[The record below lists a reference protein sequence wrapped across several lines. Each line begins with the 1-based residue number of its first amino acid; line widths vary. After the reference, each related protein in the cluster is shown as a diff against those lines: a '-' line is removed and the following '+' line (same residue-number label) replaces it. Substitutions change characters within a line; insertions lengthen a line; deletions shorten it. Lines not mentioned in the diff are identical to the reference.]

1 MDGKN
6 SGLISGIRTFIIGVW
21 GIFSVFFF
29 GFLALLFGPV
39 GMGISRRFEQL
50 WVHALLGVSGIKVE
64 VVGFRK
70 LDPKKRYV
78 FIANHQSHID
88 IPVLFRGLRQHV
100 SFIAKKE
107 LFRIP
112 VFGWAMYV
120 LGHVWIDR
128 GNPRKALKSIE
139 VAVNRLKKD
148 NISIALFPE
157 GTRSKDGTLGRF
169 KQGSF
174 ALVQRAG
181 VQVVPLVIENTA
193 KLFPKHSLTIYSGM
207 VHLTI
212 CDPITVQPD
221 QSKSEIS
228 EMIHSII
235 AGILE
240 NKEKRPQ

>member
-1 MDGKN
+1 MGGKN
-6 SGLISGIRTFIIGVW
+6 SGLMSGVRTFVIGVW
-21 GIFSVFFF
+21 GIFSVIFF
-29 GFLALLFGPV
+29 GFLTLVFAPV
-39 GMGISRRFEQL
+39 GMGISRRFEQW
-50 WVHALLGVSGIKVE
+50 WVYALLGVSGIRVE
-64 VVGFRK
+64 VEGFEK

-112 VFGWAMYV
+112 VFGWGMYV

-139 VAVNRLKKD
+139 IAVNRLKKD
-148 NISIALFPE
+148 NISLALFPE
-157 GTRSKDGTLGRF
+157 GTRSKDGSLGKF

-181 VQVVPLVIENTA
+181 VEVVPLVIQNTA
-193 KLFPKHSLTIYSGM
+193 KLFPKHSLTLYSGTA
-207 VHLTI
+207 HLTI
-212 CDPITVQPD
+212 CDPIDVHPD
-221 QSKSEIS
+221 QSKAEIS
-228 EMIHSII
+228 EQICSII
-235 AGILE
+235 SGILE
-240 NKEKRPQ
+240 NPEKRR